1 MENDKELVSM
11 TIMCKPVKKAIVITE
26 ANAEQLNRNKRNSKA
41 KERIMRNSEMIKRHA
56 TFSYRK
62 QG

>member
-1 MENDKELVSM
+1 MENNKELVSM
-11 TIMCKPVKKAIVITE
+11 TIMCKPVKKAIIITE
-26 ANAEQLNRNKRNSKA
+26 TNAEKLNHNKCNSQA

>member
-1 MENDKELVSM
+1 MKNDKELVSM
-11 TIMCKPVKKAIVITE
+11 TIMCKPVKKAIIITE

-62 QG
+62 HG